1 MGFEITVHE
10 QSLEE
15 NVTGETVADDL
26 AGALKAAE
34 AMHAYERV
42 LADQEPEGF
51 DKDTKA
57 LAHAGVDAA
66 VVLVGALGK
75 KKDHYRVSIHGG
87 DDHINVHVHR
97 IAGPEGAPHHDEEES
112 GGED

>member
-34 AMHAYERV
+34 AMHAYDRV

-51 DKDTKA
+51 DEQTKA
-57 LAHAGVDAA
+57 RAQAGVDAA
-66 VVLVGALGK
+66 LGIVAALGK

-87 DDHINVHVHR
+87 DDHLNVHVQVL
-97 IAGPEGAPHHDEEES
+97 P
-112 GGED
+112 